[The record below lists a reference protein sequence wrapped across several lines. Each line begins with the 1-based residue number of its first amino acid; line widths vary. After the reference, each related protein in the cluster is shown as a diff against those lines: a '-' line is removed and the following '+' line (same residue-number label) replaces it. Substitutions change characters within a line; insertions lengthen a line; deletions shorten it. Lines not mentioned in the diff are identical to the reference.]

1 MATTST
7 AKKDLKYFMRE
18 SAKTEEIV
26 TAPGPDTILD
36 EDGKVIEL
44 EIKILNQAA
53 IQKINEGYRKRSIA
67 TDKKGQPYI
76 ANGEV
81 VFKVE
86 KDSGRA
92 VRHIIAEALVYPNL
106 KDPELMKFFECQDI
120 TEMALKVFPRADEY
134 AHVSRVV
141 MAALGMG
148 PAEAPQDDD
157 SEVNDAKN

>member
-1 MATTST
+1 MTSTNT
-7 AKKDLKYFMRE
+7 AKKDLRYFMRE

-26 TAPGPDTILD
+26 TAPGPDTILG

-44 EIKILNQAA
+44 EIKVLNQAA
-53 IQKINEGYRKRSIA
+53 IQKINEGYRKRGIA

-81 VFKVE
+81 VYKVE

-106 KDPELMKFFECQDI
+106 KDPELMAFFECQDI
-120 TEMALKVFPRADEY
+120 TEMPLKVFPRADEY

-148 PAEAPQDDD
+148 PAEVPQDDD
-157 SEVNDAKN
+157 GEVNDAKN